1 MTADSATETRRY
13 HAVVF
18 DWAGVLTEPPLT
30 GLIRYNTELGLP
42 EGVLPAFVRGDEEFA
57 RVERGESTIKEFL
70 KGVCV
75 RVERAHGVRVDIR
88 ALATAMSASRVLRQ
102 DMLALVD
109 ELSRTYD
116 LAVLTNN
123 VSENRSHLAATLPLD
138 RFTMVLNSAEL
149 GLRKPDPEVYRELLR
164 RLDRTAAEVVYI
176 DDFEE
181 NLPPAADLGITTIHY
196 RDTEALRDSLR
207 GLGIG

>member
-1 MTADSATETRRY
+1 MGGTTARARRY
-13 HAVVF
+13 RAVVF

-30 GLIRYNTELGLP
+30 GLIRYNAELGLP

-57 RVERGESTIKEFL
+57 RVERGETTIKEFL
-70 KGVCV
+70 EGVCV
-75 RVERAHGVRVDIR
+75 RVESAHGVRVDIR
-88 ALATAMSASRVLRQ
+88 ALAAAMSASRGLRP
-102 DMLALVD
+102 DMMELVE
-109 ELSRTYD
+109 ELSSGYD

-123 VSENRSHLAATLPLD
+123 VAENKSHLAHTLPLEHF
-138 RFTMVLNSAEL
+138 RMVLNSAEL

-181 NLPPAADLGITTIHY
+181 NLPPAEDLGITVIHY
-196 RDTEALRDSLR
+196 RDTDALRESLR

>member
-1 MTADSATETRRY
+1 MTDTTTRQRRY
-13 HAVVF
+13 RAVVF

-30 GLIRYNTELGLP
+30 GLIRYNAELGLP

-57 RVERGESTIKEFL
+57 KVERGETTIKEFL

-75 RVERAHGVRVDIR
+75 RVERTHGVRVDIR
-88 ALATAMSASRVLRQ
+88 ALAAAMSASRGLRP
-102 DMLALVD
+102 DMLALVE
-109 ELSRTYD
+109 ELGAGYE

-123 VSENRSHLAATLPLD
+123 VAENAAHLARTLPLE
-138 RFTMVLNSAEL
+138 RFRMVLNSAEL
-149 GLRKPDPEVYRELLR
+149 GLRKPDPAVYRELLR
-164 RLDRTAAEVVYI
+164 RLERDAAEVVYI

-181 NLPPAADLGITTIHY
+181 NLPPARDLGITAIHY
-196 RDTEALRDSLR
+196 RDTEALRETLR

>member
-1 MTADSATETRRY
+1 MGGSTAPVRRY
-13 HAVVF
+13 SAVVF

-30 GLIRYNTELGLP
+30 GLARYNTELGLP
-42 EGVLPAFVRGDEEFA
+42 EGILPAFVRGDVEFA
-57 RVERGESTIKEFL
+57 RVERGETTIKEFL

-75 RVERAHGVRVDIR
+75 RVEQAHGVRVDIR
-88 ALATAMSASRVLRQ
+88 TLAAAMSASRGLRP
-102 DMLALVD
+102 DMLELVE
-109 ELSRTYD
+109 ELSEAYD

-123 VSENRSHLAATLPLD
+123 VAENRSHLATTLPLD
-138 RFTMVLNSAEL
+138 RFTMVLNSADL

-164 RLDRTAAEVVYI
+164 RLDRTATEVVYI

-181 NLPPAADLGITTIHY
+181 NLPPAADLGITAIHY
-196 RDTEALRDSLR
+196 RGTTALRAALG